1 MERIAPIFAVRDL
14 AVAMDFY
21 EPLGFAVRR
30 YSGGAYGFASRR
42 GTEIHLGVLPDGDRR
57 ISAAYLFV
65 EDADQVAAV
74 WESAGADV
82 HRPRTPSGDNTRA
95 SLSTQTQ
102 CHPLRLSDALTRP
115 TDRTDLR
122 RSLHPRVRLSAAS
135 RRSGDPL
142 RREPA
147 PAVLPFAASR
157 PQGLPRTAATGC
169 YGY

>member
-95 SLSTQTQ
+95 SLSTQTAMSSASA
-102 CHPLRLSDALTRP
+102 LRCAYPPDRSHGSASLAPP
-115 TDRTDLR
+115 TGASIHRECG
-122 RSLHPRVRLSAAS
+122 RSFP
-135 RRSGDPL
+135 P
-142 RREPA
+142 EPA
-147 PAVLPFAASR
+147 
-157 PQGLPRTAATGC
+157 
-169 YGY
+169 